1 LLPLYAAGEASTET
15 RALEEDWLARDAA
28 LAEELA
34 ALRDERPSPLTA
46 ARLSEDHGRAWIR
59 IVPVEHDGN
68 RNASDEEVAEVVRI
82 VEGLLTPGSEWVDER
97 RKTHPLTP
105 ADILIVA
112 PYNAQ
117 VSRLQ
122 DALTRLQYGAQ
133 GLQPLRPAVGTV
145 DKFQGQEAPVNV
157 ATSRARGLC
166 ILVANPRLF
175 EPDCQTPAQIQL
187 ANAICRHKE
196 LADDAFTGPRVR
208 PSSGR
213 RAR

>member
-34 ALRDERPSPLTA
+34 ALRDERPSSLTA

-68 RNASDEEVAEVVRI
+68 LNASDEEVAEVVRI

-122 DALTRLQYGAQ
+122 DA
-133 GLQPLRPAVGTV
+133 
-145 DKFQGQEAPVNV
+145 
-157 ATSRARGLC
+157 
-166 ILVANPRLF
+166 
-175 EPDCQTPAQIQL
+175 
-187 ANAICRHKE
+187 
-196 LADDAFTGPRVR
+196 
-208 PSSGR
+208 
-213 RAR
+213 

>member
-1 LLPLYAAGEASTET
+1 M
-15 RALEEDWLARDAA
+15 
-28 LAEELA
+28 
-34 ALRDERPSPLTA
+34 
-46 ARLSEDHGRAWIR
+46 
-59 IVPVEHDGN
+59 
-68 RNASDEEVAEVVRI
+68 
-82 VEGLLTPGSEWVDER
+82 
-97 RKTHPLTP
+97 
-105 ADILIVA
+105 VA
-112 PYNAQ
+112 PYIPM
-117 VSRLQ
+117 SCRLL
-122 DALTRLQYGAQ
+122 DAFTRLMSGAP